1 MRTVFEIAAKKKQ
14 IEEIEKKMQ
23 SADFWQDH
31 EKAQKLVSELSN
43 LKKEVAEID
52 ELETL
57 AETDPTEAEK
67 RLKSLRLKTLF
78 SGKYDKNDALLEVF
92 SGAGGVDA
100 QDWAGMLF
108 RMYQRYAE
116 KNNFSFK
123 ILHQSFGEQNGIKS
137 ATAEIKGRFAYG
149 YLKGESGVHRLVRI
163 SPFSAKNLRHTS
175 FALVDFLPL
184 VEDISFQI
192 KPEDLRIDTFKSSGP
207 GGQNVNKLE
216 TAVRVTH
223 LPTGLAVA
231 VQSERSQSQNKEK
244 ALQVLYAR
252 LAQLMEKEK
261 IEEISKLK
269 SQKEPGGI
277 EWGSQIRS
285 YVLHPY
291 KMVKDHR
298 TGVESSQ
305 PEKVLDGELN
315 EFIEKE
321 IIL

>member
-1 MRTVFEIAAKKKQ
+1 
-14 IEEIEKKMQ
+14 MQ
-23 SADFWQDH
+23 ASDFWKDY
-31 EKAQKLVSELSN
+31 ESAQKMAGELSF
-43 LKKEVAEID
+43 LKNEVEEVERLEKD
-52 ELETL
+52 LENPELWQ
-57 AETDPTEAEK
+57 EAEK
-67 RLKSLRLKTLF
+67 RLKSLKFKTLF
-78 SGKYDKNDALLEVF
+78 SGKYDRSDALLEVF

-116 KNNFSFK
+116 KNGLSFRV
-123 ILHQSFGEQNGIKS
+123 LHQSFGEQKGLKS
-137 ATAEIKGRFAYG
+137 ATAEIKGKFAYG

-184 VEDISFQI
+184 VEDINFQI
-192 KPEDLRIDTFKSSGP
+192 KSEDLKIDTFKSSGP

-252 LAQLMEKEK
+252 LAQLMEKQK
-261 IEEISKLK
+261 IEELTKLK
-269 SQKEPGGI
+269 SQKEPGGV

-291 KMVKDHR
+291 KLVKDHR
-298 TGVESSQ
+298 TGIESSQ
-305 PEKVLDGELN
+305 PEKVLDGELG
-315 EFIEKE
+315 EFVEAE
-321 IIL
+321 LGSGV